1 MILAGLLVSTL
12 LWADLANA
20 YVWVVLLVTLGFGA
34 IGFYD
39 DYLKVTKQSHK
50 GFSGKY
56 RLSIEA
62 AIAVIA
68 CIAIAQIAAPP
79 LSNSLALPFLKD
91 VLIHL
96 GWFFI
101 VFGALVI
108 VGAGNAVNLT
118 DGLDGLAIVPVM
130 IAAGTFGFIAYLV
143 GNAIFAIIC
152 RSISCP
158 VPASSPSSAER

>member
-1 MILAGLLVSTL
+1 MGGLMILAGLLVSTL

-68 CIAIAQIAAPP
+68 CICDRADCRATALQQPGP
-79 LSNSLALPFLKD
+79 ALPE
-91 VLIHL
+91 
-96 GWFFI
+96 
-101 VFGALVI
+101 
-108 VGAGNAVNLT
+108 
-118 DGLDGLAIVPVM
+118 GL
-130 IAAGTFGFIAYLV
+130 
-143 GNAIFAIIC
+143 C
-152 RSISCP
+152 
-158 VPASSPSSAER
+158 